1 MSQLCEGEPLNG
13 RGRREV
19 LAEHLNE
26 VLLAIAALMLAL
38 PVLERVAAR
47 RSAVVPG
54 VYFAWFAL
62 FVAVLT
68 WLLVLRP
75 GRMGAAKCGDRL
87 VVVNYWRSHT
97 LRLTDLAEVR
107 CTRGRTAWPLV
118 ELVTVDLESIVVES
132 ADYRSVDLI
141 ATMLQTPPSPDLKKR
156 PASDDPLF
164 ELYGYNSAGVMT
176 QTKDFVRSVRDG
188 SWFRR
193 QTRVY

>member
-1 MSQLCEGEPLNG
+1 MSQLRKGEPLPG

-26 VLLAIAALMLAL
+26 VLLAIAVLMLAL
-38 PVLERVAAR
+38 PVLETVAAR
-47 RSAVVPG
+47 RSSAVPG

-62 FVAVLT
+62 FVAVLA

-75 GRMGAAKCGDRL
+75 GRMGAALCGDRL
-87 VVVNYWRSHT
+87 VVANYWRSHT
-97 LRLTDLAEVR
+97 LRLSDLAEVR
-107 CTRGRTAWPLV
+107 CTRGRTAWPLI
-118 ELVTVDLESIVVES
+118 ELVTLDRQSVVVES
-132 ADYRSVDLI
+132 ADFRSVDQI
-141 ATMLQTPPSPDLKKR
+141 ATMLQTPPSPDLKME
-156 PASDDPLF
+156 PASDDPLS

-193 QTRVY
+193 QIRIY